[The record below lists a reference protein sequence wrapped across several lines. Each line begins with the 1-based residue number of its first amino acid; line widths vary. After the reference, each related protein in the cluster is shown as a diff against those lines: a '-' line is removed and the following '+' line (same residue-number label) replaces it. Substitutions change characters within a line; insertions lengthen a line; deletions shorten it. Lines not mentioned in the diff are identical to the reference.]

1 MAQKKTRSR
10 KSKKTEP
17 VDIDPKIKELCDLDK
32 RKVPTLI
39 VAEMMEKKGKSHG
52 DIAKALGIVHPSNV
66 ARIKKSQTLTFPT
79 LIKLAIAL
87 GCSVKDLI
95 KE

>member
-1 MAQKKTRSR
+1 MAQKKAKSR
-10 KSKKTEP
+10 KSTIE
-17 VDIDPKIKELCDLDK
+17 IDPEIKELCEK
-32 RKVPTLI
+32 HGRKVPTLI

-52 DIAKALGIVHPSNV
+52 DVAQAIGVVHPSNV
-66 ARIKKSQTLTFPT
+66 ARIKKSQALTFTT

-87 GCSVKDLI
+87 DCSVKDLI